1 MAFLLISKRLLT
13 TTEQPYH
20 IQQAASAFPSSP
32 SIFHLDLIPLSA
44 TAAMPKILR
53 HYFAD
58 NQRATPPAEDFLF
71 FSFFAIPKPY
81 PSPTQAQRCCLGLG
95 RAWVWRRKACFGT
108 WWIFFIFSWRF
119 HKKFVILQTSTKSHR
134 KKYRRQTSSVANI
147 VTLHL

>member
-1 MAFLLISKRLLT
+1 MAFLLICDLSNRYLPLKSQRLVTPVTASCDWSGRFSKRLLT

-44 TAAMPKILR
+44 TAAMPKIIR

-58 NQRATPPAEDFLF
+58 NQRVTPPAEDFLF

-108 WWIFFIFSWRF
+108 
-119 HKKFVILQTSTKSHR
+119 
-134 KKYRRQTSSVANI
+134 
-147 VTLHL
+147 